1 MNYHITVIN
10 KNYFG
15 SKVVIKMKCVRSVLR
30 SLWGESSGEPGP
42 VFNFNLKR
50 FENLYL
56 LNINTGIHGKLRE
69 ENKYIHVKGIE
80 P

>member
-30 SLWGESSGEPGP
+30 GLWGESSGKPGP
-42 VFNFNLKR
+42 VFYFNPKR
-50 FENLYL
+50 FEYL
-56 LNINTGIHGKLRE
+56 CLPNINTGIHGKLRK
-69 ENKYIHVKGIE
+69 ENKYIHVKRIK